1 MDLRRFS
8 TGSRGWFG
16 RFVGIA
22 LLCTLLLGSCQLSPP
37 QSNNPN
43 GTSTGQA
50 TSNQSDASRIVLGT
64 TAKPRTLDPAD
75 SYEGLSG
82 NLLYN
87 MGDRLYD
94 LKPNSTELQPNLAT
108 ALPTIS
114 PDGLTYKIPLRKGVR
129 FHDGEKF
136 DAKAMAFSLQRFIE
150 NKGSPAS
157 LLGKFVS
164 SITATAPYELTLKLK
179 APFAGFTQ
187 VLTFPGLCAI
197 SPKAYAIGE
206 NKFNPKTFIGTGP
219 YTLAE
224 YGNDRI
230 RLNTNPDYWGVKPKN
245 SGFDI
250 QIFGNSASLFNAIK
264 TKAIDAAYQT
274 LDPNQ
279 VAALQQS
286 ASKGDLTVIEGPGLS
301 IHYLSV
307 NVKSPPFDKPEIRQA
322 LAALI
327 DRKLL
332 ADRVFLGQVS
342 PLFSLIPKLLPTSA
356 PVFEERY
363 GDGNLTKARELIEK
377 AGYSKANP
385 LKLDFWY
392 RSNIGHNALASLII
406 KAIAD
411 ERMDGLVQINLEGVE
426 SSTAYSNLDKGVYP
440 IFMLDWS
447 PDYIDPDSYIQP
459 FLDCSDGSATEGC
472 KDGESFYQGSFYYS
486 DRANKLIAEARKAID
501 PKKRQK
507 IYKDLQNILVTD
519 VPFIPLWTSNSYLF
533 LQKNIQGGML
543 FPTSTIPFSLLE
555 KT

>member
-16 RFVGIA
+16 RMVGA
-22 LLCTLLLGSCQLSPP
+22 VLLCTLLLGSCQISSP
-37 QSNNPN
+37 Q
-43 GTSTGQA
+43 GG
-50 TSNQSDASRIVLGT
+50 SDPHRIVLGT
-64 TAKPRTLDPAD
+64 TTKPRTLDPAD
-75 SYEGLSG
+75 SYESISG

-87 MGDRLYD
+87 LGDRLYN
-94 LKPNSTELQPNLAT
+94 LKPNSTDLVPQLAT

-114 PDGLTYKIPLRKGVR
+114 PDGLTYKIPLRKDVR
-129 FHDGEKF
+129 FQDGEAF

-157 LLGKFVS
+157 LLSKFIS
-164 SITATAPYELTLKLK
+164 SITATDQYELTLKLK

-197 SPKAYAIGE
+197 SPKAYSIGKD
-206 NKFNPKTFIGTGP
+206 KFNPKTFVGTGP
-219 YTLAE
+219 YVLAE
-224 YGNDRI
+224 YGTDRI
-230 RLNTNPDYWGVKPKN
+230 RLNPNPNYWGVKPKN

-264 TKAIDAAYQT
+264 TKAIDAAFQT

-286 ASKGDLTVIEGPGLS
+286 ASKGDLTVIEGPGLG

-307 NVKSPPFDKPEIRQA
+307 NIKSPPFDKPEIRQA

-332 ADRVFLGQVS
+332 AERVFLGQVS
-342 PLFSLIPKLLPTSA
+342 PLFSLIPALLPSSQ
-356 PVFEERY
+356 PVFQERY
-363 GDGNLTKARELIEK
+363 GDGNLAKAAELIQK
-377 AGYSKANP
+377 AGYSKTKP

-392 RSNIGHNALASLII
+392 RSNIGHNALAALII

-447 PDYIDPDSYIQP
+447 PDYIDPDGYIQP
-459 FLDCSDGSATEGC
+459 FLDCTDGSANEGC
-472 KDGESFYQGSFYYS
+472 KDGESFYQGSFYYN
-486 DRANKLIAEARKAID
+486 DRANKLIAEARKTSD

-507 IYKDLQNILVTD
+507 LYKDLQTILVTD
-519 VPFIPLWTSNSYLF
+519 VPFIPLWASKTYLF
-533 LQKNIQGGML
+533 LQKNVQGGLL

-555 KT
+555 KN